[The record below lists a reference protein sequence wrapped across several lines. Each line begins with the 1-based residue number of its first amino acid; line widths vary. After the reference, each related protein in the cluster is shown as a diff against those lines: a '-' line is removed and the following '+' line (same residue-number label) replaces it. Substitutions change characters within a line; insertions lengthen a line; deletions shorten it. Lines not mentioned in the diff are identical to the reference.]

1 MSKLEQPNRPLRVED
16 FLSPVT
22 DYRPGIPAIIRDTAE
37 KRLSVY
43 SPPELKSLLE
53 RSYYSTLEL
62 LERIFGEDVP
72 LETEEDAKRA
82 AYYAGQLILDGAW
95 LHHYCC
101 VAGIIVGEYPY
112 DKYVHVLF
120 PEKELKKQEEGTG
133 EEPPSIIQ

>member
-1 MSKLEQPNRPLRVED
+1 M
-16 FLSPVT
+16 
-22 DYRPGIPAIIRDTAE
+22 
-37 KRLSVY
+37 Y

-53 RSYYSTLEL
+53 RSYYRTLEL

-72 LETEEDAKRA
+72 LETEDDAKKA

-120 PEKELKKQEEGTG
+120 PERELKKQEEGTG
-133 EEPPSIIQ
+133 EGHTSIIQ